1 MKVRA
6 EARAFLRDIPLFHIW
21 SPFVATKRDYYE
33 VLGVAKTATKDE
45 IKKGYRKLAIQYHPD
60 KNPGNKEA
68 EEKFKEATEAYEV
81 LSDDQ
86 KRQVYDQYGHAGL
99 EGMGGPGGPGGFDPS
114 AFQGFEDIFGD
125 FSGIFENL
133 FGGGGGSRR
142 RQSGGPGQGASLRY
156 DLQISFKD
164 AVYGTKAEVSYQR
177 NEQCPTC
184 KGSGGTGR
192 KVCSTCQGT
201 GQVRHS
207 SGFFSIASPCPN
219 CHGEGSS
226 IENPCHDCGGSGVLK
241 KRQKILVT
249 IPAGVEDGRRI
260 AIPRQGDA
268 GPNGGPYGDLFV
280 FIRVRPHEHFERSG
294 SDLYCA
300 VPISMTQAALGAE
313 ITVTALNEKKI
324 KLKIPAGTQHGKLL
338 RIRDEGVPVANG
350 RTGDL
355 YIKVIVRVP
364 TKLSSKARTFLEE
377 YSRLEGE
384 TSDPQPIPLSDLH
397 E

>member
-1 MKVRA
+1 
-6 EARAFLRDIPLFHIW
+6 
-21 SPFVATKRDYYE
+21 VATKRDYYE
-33 VLGVAKTATKDE
+33 VLGVQKNASKDD

-142 RQSGGPGQGASLRY
+142 RSSSSPNQGSSLRY
-156 DLQISFKD
+156 DLQISFQD
-164 AVYGTKAEVSYQR
+164 AVYGTKAEIQYNR
-177 NEQCPTC
+177 NEACSAC
-184 KGSGGTGR
+184 KGSGASGGSGR
-192 KVCSTCQGT
+192 KMCATCQGA

-207 SGFFSIASPCPN
+207 SGFFSIASPCPT
-219 CHGEGSS
+219 CHGEGTI
-226 IENPCHDCGGSGVLK
+226 IENPCRECSGSGLQK

-249 IPAGVEDGRRI
+249 IPAGVEDGKRI
-260 AIPRQGDA
+260 SIPRQGDA

-280 FIRVRPHEHFERSG
+280 FIRVKAHAWFERSG

-300 VPISMTQAALGAE
+300 IPISMTQAALGAE
-313 ITVTALNEKKI
+313 IQIAALDGKQL
-324 KLKIPAGTQHGKLL
+324 KLKIPAGTQNDKLL

-350 RTGDL
+350 RKGDL
-355 YIKVIVRVP
+355 YIKVIVRIP
-364 TKLSSKARTFLEE
+364 SKLSAKAKQLLEE
-377 YSRLEGE
+377 VSRMEGE
-384 TSDPQPIPLSDLH
+384 NATPSPIPLADLRS
-397 E
+397 